1 MKRLPFLPLLDR
13 LENATMLDPLAGG
26 IRSIVTTIVRPQ
38 WLRDVLHGVPL
49 GHPLHPL
56 AVQVPL
62 GAWTSAALL
71 DAVPGTERAA
81 RMLVAAG
88 VVSALPTAVAGY
100 TDWSELHEQQQ
111 RVGVVHSAA
120 NLLATVLYTAS
131 FVQRMRRSGSNG
143 KALGYLAFGVVA
155 FGGFLGGHLS
165 YRQAA
170 GVNHTEDVPHRVP
183 EGWHPLGRLDELASG
198 RLEHRMLGE
207 EPLLVLR
214 RGDEVHVLSDVC
226 SHLSGPLHEGE
237 LVGSPMGTAQTGT
250 EQCVVCPWHGSTFSV
265 LTGEVVHGPATAGQP
280 KFQTR
285 VTDGILEVC
294 LPGAG

>member
-1 MKRLPFLPLLDR
+1 MKRLPLVPLLDH
-13 LENATMLDPLAGG
+13 LENATVLDPLANG
-26 IRSIVTTIVRPQ
+26 IRGIVNAIVRPQ

-49 GHPLHPL
+49 GHPLHPM

-71 DAVPGTERAA
+71 DAVPGSARAA
-81 RMLVAAG
+81 RMLIAAG
-88 VVSALPTAVAGY
+88 VVTALPAAAAGY
-100 TDWSELHEQQQ
+100 TDWSQLHEQQS
-111 RVGVVHSAA
+111 RVGVVHSGA

-131 FVQRMRRSGSNG
+131 FVQRVRGKGSNG

-170 GVNHTEDVPHRVP
+170 GANHAEDVPHRVP
-183 EGWHPLGRLDELASG
+183 QGWHPLGPLNELASG

-207 EPLLVLR
+207 IPLLVLR
-214 RGDEVHVLSDVC
+214 RGDDVHVLSDVC

-237 LVGSPMGTAQTGT
+237 LTGTPMGSQ
-250 EQCVVCPWHGSTFSV
+250 QCVVCPWHGSTFS
-265 LTGEVVHGPATAGQP
+265 LETGEVVHGPATAPQS

-285 VTDGILEVC
+285 VSGGILEVL